1 MIIEDVY
8 KVLQEEEIQNLDDEM
23 IEDVLAHHI
32 LFARERDVIHFFRFI
47 TLLKGNP
54 ERFNRLLTRFE
65 NSTVYSFWM
74 GLSRC
79 NERSVKR
86 HILYFYSY
94 MMEEYKIKDKI
105 KYGVFFLLFPDT
117 NELEEEERIRCH
129 EYLQNWIKDEANTDG
144 EVLSTILANNS
155 SNPNER
161 RFYDFVFLMSM
172 NAEDVPTE
180 D

>member
-1 MIIEDVY
+1 MRAEDIH
-8 KVLQEEEIQNLDDEM
+8 KVLQEEEIQNLDDQM

-54 ERFNRLLTRFE
+54 ERFNRVLSRFE
-65 NSTVYSFWM
+65 NTTVYSFWM

-79 NERSVKR
+79 NEQSIKR

-105 KYGVFFLLFPDT
+105 KYVVFLLSFPDS
-117 NELEEEERIRCH
+117 NALEEEERIRCCKC
-129 EYLQNWIKDEANTDG
+129 LQDWIVTTEG
-144 EVLSTILANNS
+144 EVLTTIIDQHMPNS
-155 SNPNER
+155 SRYE
-161 RFYDFVFLMSM
+161 FLFLMSM

-180 D
+180 DENE